1 MTHTYHANQSIACG
15 NCGSLKP
22 HQVIRIRRKAML
34 LDLLE
39 IRQAQQADPDREARW
54 DEIERSF
61 KRRETIISKLNTA

>member
-22 HQVIRIRRKAML
+22 RQVIRIRRKAML

>member
-1 MTHTYHANQSIACG
+1 MACG

-22 HQVIRIRRKAML
+22 RQIIRIRRKAML

-39 IRQAQQADPDREARW
+39 VRQQEAAEPGREARW

-61 KRRETIISKLNTA
+61 NRREYIAAKLKAT

>member
-1 MTHTYHANQSIACG
+1 
-15 NCGSLKP
+15 
-22 HQVIRIRRKAML
+22 ML